1 MGEPITISH
10 YPSWEHQDRSGEPAA
25 VFGLFERF
33 VLPSPAFNLSQSYR
47 QYQQEKGGNAGAK
60 EASGPW
66 REYCQVYQWRSRH
79 QAYWRH
85 RNAADQEWRQ
95 EQVRQYQSQN
105 LDTARLLRFK
115 ATEILENFDI
125 SQGSPK
131 DAAAL
136 LRLAS
141 ELTEAALDIR
151 DIDKAVSV
159 CHRWGLEVTWPDPLT
174 SEVKS

>member
-1 MGEPITISH
+1 MVEPIIINH
-10 YPSWEHQDRSGEPAA
+10 YPVWSIQDGEPAEKFA
-25 VFGLFERF
+25 WFERF

-47 QYQQEKGGNAGAK
+47 QYQQEKGGKSKAQ

-79 QAYWRH
+79 QAYWRWK
-85 RNAADQEWRQ
+85 NQNDLEWR
-95 EQVRQYQSQN
+95 EEKIRQHQAEN
-105 LDTARLLRFK
+105 LDIARLLRVK
-115 ATEILENFDI
+115 ATEILESFNPLDA
-125 SQGSPK
+125 GPK
-131 DAAAL
+131 DAAAM

-159 CHRWGLEVTWPDPLT
+159 CHRWGLEVTLPELPSDMIKHP
-174 SEVKS
+174 